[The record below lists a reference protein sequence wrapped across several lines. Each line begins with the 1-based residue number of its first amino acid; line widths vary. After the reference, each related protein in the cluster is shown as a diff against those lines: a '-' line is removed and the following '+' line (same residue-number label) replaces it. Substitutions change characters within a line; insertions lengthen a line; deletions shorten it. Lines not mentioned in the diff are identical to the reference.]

1 VTRVGVYIGT
11 TDGPV
16 QIERISNE
24 PVDLTEVFVGRDI
37 SHPLPISDAYESF
50 VQRGRPVERLFGPFE
65 FQAFRMDLSAPV
77 NSGDSWQLAALVA
90 HGLAKASR
98 LANSDDEPKEIV
110 WLTGRVDADGRVGA
124 VGHIDEKFRAS
135 REFLNEQ
142 SARGIPPKLYVP
154 AEDENGLDPPI
165 QTVRIVEVATVLDEL
180 GVSYTGLGRSVQP
193 AAIKT
198 QPRYWLWGSAT
209 VAALILAVSLW
220 QNGRLKT
227 VDQPDTV
234 KAPPAA
240 VASAPSDK
248 KPEAEAK
255 APKPTSS
262 APTAA
267 PVATVPPVTTP
278 VGTAPSVSTP
288 VTKEPAATKAAAQ
301 LTPAI
306 PSVVAPTVSISI
318 LEQRPPDGRT
328 CAAVHFG
335 TVKAVQK
342 AIGTSDSPTP
352 LTSSARGV
360 CGVRVRIEVS
370 DGSSSATAVIRIIS
384 GVFVGQSPG
393 DETIP
398 VTESV
403 DRTFDIPALLSTP
416 IVYEV
421 EVKAETKTVALLRHS
436 ISP

>member
-1 VTRVGVYIGT
+1 VSLVGVYIGT

-65 FQAFRMDLSAPV
+65 FQAFRMDLSATV

-98 LANSDDEPKEIV
+98 LANSDDEPEEIV
-110 WLTGRVDADGRVGA
+110 WLSGRVDADGRVGA

-135 REFLNEQ
+135 REFLDEQ
-142 SARGIPPKLYVP
+142 LACGIPLKLYVP
-154 AEDENGLDPPI
+154 AEDENGLDPPT
-165 QTVRIVEVATVLDEL
+165 QTTRVEEIATVLDEL
-180 GVSYTGLGRSVQP
+180 GVSYTGLGRSVQT
-193 AAIKT
+193 AVVKMR
-198 QPRYWLWGSAT
+198 PRYWLWGSGM

-220 QNGRLKT
+220 QNVRL
-227 VDQPDTV
+227 VPDDQSS
-234 KAPPAA
+234 KAQESPVA

-255 APKPTSS
+255 APKPISS

-267 PVATVPPVTTP
+267 PVVTTPPATTPVATAPIVSIPVTT
-278 VGTAPSVSTP
+278 
-288 VTKEPAATKAAAQ
+288 EPATTKSAAK
-301 LTPAI
+301 TPPAI
-306 PSVVAPTVSISI
+306 PPVVAPTVSVSI
-318 LEQRPPDGRT
+318 LERRPPDNRT

-335 TVKAVQK
+335 TVKAVET
-342 AIGTSDSPTP
+342 AIGTSDSSSP

-360 CGVRVRIEVS
+360 CGVQVRIELA
-370 DGSSSATAVIRIIS
+370 DKSSPATAVIRIIS
-384 GVFVGQSPG
+384 GAFVGQPPG

-398 VTESV
+398 VTESI
-403 DRTFDIPALLSTP
+403 DRIYDIPAILKAP
-416 IVYEV
+416 IVYEI
-421 EVKAETKTVALLRHS
+421 EVKDETKTVALLRHS

>member
-65 FQAFRMDLSAPV
+65 FQAFRMDLSSSV

-90 HGLAKASR
+90 HGLAKSSR
-98 LANSDDEPKEIV
+98 LANPDDEPEEIV

-135 REFLNEQ
+135 REFLHEQ
-142 SARGIPPKLYVP
+142 SARGIPLKLYVP
-154 AEDENGLDPPI
+154 AEDENGTDAPI
-165 QTVRIVEVATVLDEL
+165 QTTRVEEVATVLDEL

-193 AAIKT
+193 AVVKT

-209 VAALILAVSLW
+209 VAAFIFAVSLW
-220 QNGRLKT
+220 QNGLLAP
-227 VDQPDTV
+227 VDQPS
-234 KAPPAA
+234 KSLEPPVA
-240 VASAPSDK
+240 VASAPSGK
-248 KPEAEAK
+248 KLEAAAK
-255 APKPTSS
+255 APRPISSVSPTIPVATVSP
-262 APTAA
+262 ATA
-267 PVATVPPVTTP
+267 PVAT
-278 VGTAPSVSTP
+278 APTVSTP
-288 VTKEPAATKAAAQ
+288 ATKIPVATKPTTQ
-301 LTPAI
+301 STPVI
-306 PSVVAPTVSISI
+306 PPVVAPTVSVSI
-318 LEQRPPDGRT
+318 LERRPPDGRT

-335 TVKAVQK
+335 AVKAVQK

-360 CGVRVRIEVS
+360 CGIRVRIEVS

-384 GVFVGQSPG
+384 GVFVGQPPG

-403 DRTFDIPALLSTP
+403 DRTLDIPALLKAP

-421 EVKAETKTVALLRHS
+421 EVKAKTETVALLRHS

>member
-1 VTRVGVYIGT
+1 VSRVGVYIGT

-16 QIERISNE
+16 QIKRISNE

-50 VQRGRPVERLFGPFE
+50 VQRGRPVERMFGPFE

-98 LANSDDEPKEIV
+98 LANSDDEPDEVV

-135 REFLNEQ
+135 REFLDEQ
-142 SARGIPPKLYVP
+142 SARGIPLKLYVP
-154 AEDENGLDPPI
+154 AEDENGSVSPI
-165 QTVRIVEVATVLDEL
+165 QTTRVEEIATVLDEL
-180 GVSYTGLGRSVQP
+180 GISYTRLGRSAQP
-193 AAIKT
+193 AAEKT

-220 QNGRLKT
+220 QNGRLRT
-227 VDQPDTV
+227 VDQPATV
-234 KAPPAA
+234 KAPPAP

-248 KPEAEAK
+248 KPEAAAK
-255 APKPTSS
+255 APKPIST
-262 APTAA
+262 APTTAPAMTVSPASTPAA
-267 PVATVPPVTTP
+267 TAQTVSIPVTTE
-278 VGTAPSVSTP
+278 P
-288 VTKEPAATKAAAQ
+288 VTTKSAAKTPPAV
-301 LTPAI
+301 P
-306 PSVVAPTVSISI
+306 PVVAPTVSISI
-318 LEQRPPDGRT
+318 SERRPPDGRT
-328 CAAVHFG
+328 CAAVHVG
-335 TVKAVQK
+335 TVKAVEK
-342 AIGTSDSPTP
+342 AIGTNDSSSP

-360 CGVRVRIEVS
+360 CGVQVRIELA
-370 DGSSSATAVIRIIS
+370 DKSSPATAVIRIIS
-384 GVFVGQSPG
+384 GMFVGQSSG
-393 DETIP
+393 DETMP
-398 VTESV
+398 VAESV
-403 DRTFDIPALLSTP
+403 DRTLDIPALLKAP